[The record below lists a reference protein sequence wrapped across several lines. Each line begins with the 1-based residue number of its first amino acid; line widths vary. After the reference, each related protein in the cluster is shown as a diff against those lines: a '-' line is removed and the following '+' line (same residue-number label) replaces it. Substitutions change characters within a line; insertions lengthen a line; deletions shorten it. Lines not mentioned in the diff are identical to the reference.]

1 MKIESVTASGM
12 RSKNNHEK
20 RKNRWGEKQ
29 PRFLVNVFFLH
40 ENRNKQEIKVRKVQK
55 SQTNIRLELKFNT
68 VEIETSSDFFLLRQK
83 EKHLW

>member
-29 PRFLVNVFFLH
+29 PRFLVNIFVFARKSKQT
-40 ENRNKQEIKVRKVQK
+40 RNQSTK
-55 SQTNIRLELKFNT
+55 SSEESNKYT
-68 VEIETSSDFFLLRQK
+68 VEIEIEIQYG
-83 EKHLW
+83 